1 MQLSF
6 VRFNLKLFRPIFYL
20 PNIEQTTFKFVT
32 EMGGFKTRGNPR
44 NEEAYPS
51 QV

>member
-1 MQLSF
+1 MH
-6 VRFNLKLFRPIFYL
+6 FNLKLFRPIFYL
-20 PNIEQTTFKFVT
+20 PKIEQTTFQFVT
-32 EMGGFKTRGNPR
+32 DMRGLKIRGNPR